1 MPVQFD
7 EGVTAMDIAKYI
19 GLFLLKN
26 HYCYIHGVG
35 NMELV
40 KRPATH
46 DGKALQPPSYEVQVT
61 PGGSIDDNLANF
73 IATNEQIS
81 ISKAANT
88 LREYSIQAR
97 KDMANGQEV
106 PIPHIG
112 HFIEGGGR
120 VKFVTDAN
128 FRYTPAGIPTI
139 RNSKQLDEQNSRLQ
153 QKPSYPAPHKA
164 DSINWSMVIL
174 VVVLLIILGG
184 GGYGIYY
191 YMTSMKAAPAPVAVV
206 PKDTVVQAATPVAA
220 PDSTQPVKDTT
231 SAAMPAAPAT
241 VTASSADTVKHTYKM
256 IIGDYPDLEKAEKR
270 MRNLKIN
277 GNRAE
282 VMPKDSA
289 GYYVFTNIKCF
300 AADTAHVKD
309 SLRILFGYKHVTI
322 SNK

>member
-1 MPVQFD
+1 
-7 EGVTAMDIAKYI
+7 
-19 GLFLLKN
+19 
-26 HYCYIHGVG
+26 
-35 NMELV
+35 MELV

-97 KDMANGQEV
+97 KDMAEGKEV

-139 RNSKQLDEQNSRLQ
+139 KNSKQLDEQNSRLQ
-153 QKPSYPAPHKA
+153 QKPSYPEPHKA
-164 DSINWSMVIL
+164 DSVNWSMVIL

-191 YMTSMKAAPAPVAVV
+191 YMKSMKATPAPVAVV
-206 PKDTVVQAATPVAA
+206 PKDTVVQAPATVATP
-220 PDSTQPVKDTT
+220 DTTKLVKDTT
-231 SAAMPAAPAT
+231 AAVAQATTVSAT
-241 VTASSADTVKHTYKM
+241 SGDTVKHTYKM
-256 IIGDYPDLEKAEKR
+256 IIGDYPELEKAEKR
-270 MRNLKIN
+270 VRNLKMN
-277 GNRAE
+277 GNRTDIL
-282 VMPKDSA
+282 PKDSG
-289 GYYVFTNIKCF
+289 GYYVFTNIKCLVT
-300 AADTAHVKD
+300 DTTHVKD

>member
-1 MPVQFD
+1 
-7 EGVTAMDIAKYI
+7 MDIAKYI

-26 HYCYIHGVG
+26 HYCYIHGLG

-97 KDMANGQEV
+97 KDMAEGKEV

-139 RNSKQLDEQNSRLQ
+139 KNSKKTRGCSKNRLIPNHTKQ
-153 QKPSYPAPHKA
+153 
-164 DSINWSMVIL
+164 IL
-174 VVVLLIILGG
+174 LTG
-184 GGYGIYY
+184 
-191 YMTSMKAAPAPVAVV
+191 AW
-206 PKDTVVQAATPVAA
+206 
-220 PDSTQPVKDTT
+220 
-231 SAAMPAAPAT
+231 
-241 VTASSADTVKHTYKM
+241 
-256 IIGDYPDLEKAEKR
+256 
-270 MRNLKIN
+270 
-277 GNRAE
+277 
-282 VMPKDSA
+282 
-289 GYYVFTNIKCF
+289 
-300 AADTAHVKD
+300 
-309 SLRILFGYKHVTI
+309 
-322 SNK
+322 

>member
-1 MPVQFD
+1 
-7 EGVTAMDIAKYI
+7 MDIAKYI

-26 HYCYIHGVG
+26 HYCYIHGLG

-97 KDMANGQEV
+97 KDMAEGKEV

-139 RNSKQLDEQNSRLQ
+139 KNSKQLDEKNSRLQ
-153 QKPSYPAPHKA
+153 QKPSYPEPHKA

-174 VVVLLIILGG
+174 VAVLLIILAG

-191 YMTSMKAAPAPVAVV
+191 YMKSMKAASAPVTVA
-206 PKDTVVQAATPVAA
+206 PKDTVVQAPATVAT
-220 PDSTQPVKDTT
+220 PDSTKLHDTT
-231 SAAMPAAPAT
+231 SVAATPSVSAA
-241 VTASSADTVKHTYKM
+241 VADTAKHTYKM
-256 IIGDYPDLEKAEKR
+256 IIGDYPELEKAEKR

-277 GNRAE
+277 GNRADI
-282 VMPKDSA
+282 MPKDSG

-300 AADTAHVKD
+300 ASDTAHVKD
-309 SLRILFGYKHVTI
+309 SLRILFGYKKVAI